1 MARRIDNRNQKNH
14 SVTIL
19 GEGLTEQYYFTHI
32 RTLFDYHY
40 TIKPYYF
47 SVTSLVEMDKKIA
60 EAITD
65 GGFAIAVFDADV
77 AHRNEAEKKKQESI
91 RRKYANKRNV
101 VLCDSLTSIEY
112 WFLLHYE
119 NTNRHFKDSAATENE
134 LRKHIPEYEKKAK
147 FLQELKWV
155 FDLSSEGKL
164 ELAKTR
170 AKFFGEDGE
179 SYSNVYKAFELLDKL
194 KQIGQETTKR

>member
-77 AHRNEAEKKKQESI
+77 AQRNEAEKKKLESI
-91 RRKYANKRNV
+91 RRKYATKKNV

-112 WFLLHYE
+112 WFLLHFE

-147 FLQELKWV
+147 FLEELKWV
-155 FDLSSEGKL
+155 SDLCSDGKF
-164 ELAKTR
+164 ELANNR
-170 AKFFGEDGE
+170 AKFFGEIGE
-179 SYSNVYKAFELLDKL
+179 SYSNVYKAFELLEKL
-194 KQIGQETTKR
+194 KQLEKK